1 MAHTYVDV
9 DESACS
15 IVMGR
20 YGFTTQQEAVN
31 YALRAIAGEALDLD
45 AARSLRGSG
54 WDDDLKAL
62 RSSN

>member
-1 MAHTYVDV
+1 MARTYVDL

-20 YGFTTQQEAVN
+20 FGFTTQQDAVN

-45 AARSLRGSG
+45 AARSMRGSG
-54 WDDDLKAL
+54 WDGQLKAL